1 MKLSSL
7 AINRPV
13 SVVVLLIAA
22 SVLGVYGLT
31 RLPVNLLPD
40 ITYPMVKVYIN
51 WRGATPQEIEDNIA
65 TVVERRMA
73 TVDGLDY
80 MESQCTEGMYA
91 LVVNFDYNVDR
102 DVAYQDVLSKM
113 GLVKKNLPKDIDE
126 PYMFKADPSNLPVV
140 DLAISSN
147 ETDITKLRSWVENVL
162 QDEFATV
169 KGAAGSEISGGKI
182 REIRVNLDQKRMQY
196 FGLTAEQV
204 TRKLQEEN
212 IQLMGGRVTGERR
225 EWVIR
230 TLGEFASVGE
240 IGKTVI
246 SSNKAGGVILLKDI
260 AKVED
265 SADEQRVITRL
276 NGRECV
282 KLSILKQAG
291 ANTVEVE
298 NGVRKKMAE
307 LEGSLPEGVRM
318 GIIYNQADY
327 IKASVSGVRDA
338 AIMAAILI
346 ILVTAFFLNG
356 WRRIL
361 IVSITIP
368 VTVLLTFFVTQLAG
382 FSLNIFS
389 LAGLVIAIALI
400 LDDCVVVIE
409 NITRIRSQGGS
420 QLGLTE
426 LGINQVASAVAVAT
440 VTFLALFVPFLLV
453 PGLVS
458 LLFRELILTIAVA
471 VGISLIVALTA
482 TPTLYKLMYPEDR
495 EPVNESSRMEEASDK
510 ALRKLLGAYHTGVYW
525 STANRKLT
533 IGITLALFI
542 IGLFFLK
549 QLGSEFLP
557 EMDDGQIMVK
567 VKMPTGTSVTETARV
582 LGNIEGLAKD
592 LPGVERYSSLA
603 GGHMWGMVTYENA
616 HEGEVNL
623 QLVPRRGR
631 KMSTSEYVNWL
642 SPQVMKSAATPGA
655 RIKVMHA
662 KIKGI
667 RTIGEYDIEAEMY
680 VPRSETM
687 EDAYELSTQV
697 LKEVKDT
704 PGLANP
710 DISIDISKPEYQV
723 SVDRERAADLGLSVG
738 KVTAVVTDKC
748 RIDADLVLMAI
759 GVRPNVKLACDAGLE
774 IGETGA
780 IKVNQHLQTSDPD
793 IYAGGDCVEN
803 INRLTG
809 KPCYVPLG
817 STANKHGRVIGDNVT
832 GGDSAF
838 PGVLGTVIFKAFDFN
853 VARVGLSEKD
863 CIGFGIPYLVALTP
877 GPDRAH
883 YYPTAKPMVL
893 KLISNAENGKLLGVQ
908 AVGMGDVAKR
918 IDVAAT
924 ALSYG
929 AATRDLAELDLA
941 YAPPYSSAVDL
952 LAHASNVIDNKSK
965 GVASAISPAELKTKL
980 DAAEDFVL
988 LDVRSPQEVEAAPF
1002 NDSRVVNIPL
1012 GKLRVRLAELPKDK
1026 EIVAFCKISVR
1037 GYEAQR
1043 VLNGEGFDNVRFL
1056 DGGIMAWPYSM

>member
-22 SVLGVYGLT
+22 SVLGIYGLT

-91 LVVNFDYNVDR
+91 LQVNFDYKVDR

-113 GLVKKNLPKDIDE
+113 GLVKRNLPKDVDE

-140 DLAISSN
+140 DLAISSD
-147 ETDITKLRSWVENVL
+147 EMDITKLRSWVENVL
-162 QDEFATV
+162 QDEFATIR
-169 KGAAGSEISGGKI
+169 GAAGSEVSGGKV

-196 FGLTAEQV
+196 FGLTADQV
-204 TRKLQEEN
+204 AKRLQEEN
-212 IQLMGGRVTGERR
+212 IQLMGGRVTSERR

-246 SSNKAGGVILLKDI
+246 LSNKAGGAVLLKDI
-260 AKVED
+260 ARIED

-276 NGRECV
+276 NSRECV

-338 AIMAAILI
+338 AIIAAILV

-356 WRRIL
+356 WRRVL
-361 IVSITIP
+361 IVAITIP
-368 VTVLLTFFVTQLAG
+368 VTILLTFFVTQLAG

-409 NITRIRSQGGS
+409 NITRIRSQGDS

-426 LGINQVASAVAVAT
+426 LGVNQVASAVAVAT

-458 LLFRELILTIAVA
+458 LLFRELILTIAIA
-471 VGISLIVALTA
+471 VGISLIVALTV

-495 EPVNESSRMEEASDK
+495 EQVSESSKIEEASSK
-510 ALRKLLGAYHTGVYW
+510 VLGRLLGAYHAGVAW
-525 STANRKLT
+525 STTNRKAT

-542 IGLFFLK
+542 VGLFLLK

-557 EMDDGQIMVK
+557 EMDDGQILVK

-582 LGNIEGLAKD
+582 LGSIEGLAKE
-592 LPGVERYSSLA
+592 LPGVERYNSLA
-603 GGHMWGMVTYENA
+603 GGRVWGMVTHENA

-623 QLVPRRGR
+623 QLVPRGRR
-631 KMSTSEYVNWL
+631 KMSTAEYVEWL
-642 SPQVMKSAATPGA
+642 SPRIMKAAATPGA

-662 KIKGI
+662 KIRGI

-680 VPRSETM
+680 VPRSEPL
-687 EDAYELSTQV
+687 EDAYDLSTRV

-723 SVDRERAADLGLSVG
+723 VVDRERASDLGLSVG
-738 KVTAVVTDKC
+738 KVASSVRAAVDGSVASSFKDEGYYYNIRTVVPANEFRNLEDVEDIALPSPQGVYYLRDVASVVPSVGPVEIDRKNQARVIKVTGSAQGRTVGEITSDI
-748 RIDADLVLMAI
+748 RGALADFALPPGYSMQFGGQSQMMAETFRSMGLILLMALFLGYVVLAMQFESYIEPFLIIIRVPLSLIGLSLALYLTGTPVGVTVMIGIVALAGIEIHHGVVLLTLVNQLREEGHQPLDAVIKAGATRLRPILMTLFVGVVGLLPLALGIGEGTETLQPMAI
-759 GVRPNVKLACDAGLE
+759 GVIGGLLFSLLLTLFFLPALYVS
-774 IGETGA
+774 IFGA
-780 IKVNQHLQTSDPD
+780 KS
-793 IYAGGDCVEN
+793 
-803 INRLTG
+803 R
-809 KPCYVPLG
+809 
-817 STANKHGRVIGDNVT
+817 
-832 GGDSAF
+832 DSA
-838 PGVLGTVIFKAFDFN
+838 
-853 VARVGLSEKD
+853 
-863 CIGFGIPYLVALTP
+863 
-877 GPDRAH
+877 
-883 YYPTAKPMVL
+883 
-893 KLISNAENGKLLGVQ
+893 
-908 AVGMGDVAKR
+908 
-918 IDVAAT
+918 
-924 ALSYG
+924 
-929 AATRDLAELDLA
+929 
-941 YAPPYSSAVDL
+941 
-952 LAHASNVIDNKSK
+952 
-965 GVASAISPAELKTKL
+965 
-980 DAAEDFVL
+980 
-988 LDVRSPQEVEAAPF
+988 
-1002 NDSRVVNIPL
+1002 
-1012 GKLRVRLAELPKDK
+1012 
-1026 EIVAFCKISVR
+1026 
-1037 GYEAQR
+1037 
-1043 VLNGEGFDNVRFL
+1043 
-1056 DGGIMAWPYSM
+1056 